1 MRERFPV
8 LCFVLFLLLA
18 VFPYPASARSPMKQV
33 SETTDKILAILTDP
47 VLKEESRAQERRTL
61 IRKAVDERFDWKEL
75 SRRAL
80 ARHWAR
86 RTEEER
92 KAFVILFGELLER
105 TYLDRVEE
113 YSGEQISYVGETV
126 DGEHATVEAM
136 FLTAQRTEI
145 PFSYRMRR
153 KEDAWMV
160 YDVVIEGVSLVG
172 NYRNQFQ
179 SILARRPYEEL
190 VRMLEEKI
198 AEK

>member
-1 MRERFPV
+1 MRERF
-8 LCFVLFLLLA
+8 LLLCV
-18 VFPYPASARSPMKQV
+18 VFFLFPGALPCAALAGSPMDQV
-33 SETTDKILAILTDP
+33 RKTTDTILEILTDP
-47 VLKEESRAQERRTL
+47 DLKDESRTQERRAL
-61 IRKAVDERFDWKEL
+61 IRKAVDERFDWEEL

-86 RTEEER
+86 RTAEER

-113 YSGEQISYVGETV
+113 YSGEEIIYVGETV
-126 DGEHATVEAM
+126 DGEFATVNAK
-136 FLTAQRTEI
+136 FLTAQKNEI
-145 PFSYRMRR
+145 PVFYRMRQ
-153 KEDAWMV
+153 KEDTWMV

-190 VRMLEEKI
+190 VGMLEEKI

>member
-1 MRERFPV
+1 MRESF
-8 LCFVLFLLLA
+8 LFFAFFLFLGVLPCEALA
-18 VFPYPASARSPMKQV
+18 EGPMEQV
-33 SETTDKILAILTDP
+33 RLTTDKILEILTDP
-47 VLKEESRAQERRTL
+47 ELENEAGAQEKKAL
-61 IRKAVDERFDWKEL
+61 IRKAVDERFDWEGL

-92 KAFVILFGELLER
+92 DAFVVLFGKLLER

-113 YSGEQISYVGETV
+113 YSGEEIIYVGQTV
-126 DGEHATVEAM
+126 DGDYATVEAK
-136 FLTAQRTEI
+136 FLTAQKNEI
-145 PFSYRMRR
+145 PVLYRLRQ
-153 KEDAWMV
+153 KEDAWLV

-179 SILARRPYEEL
+179 SILARKPYEEL

-198 AEK
+198 AEE

>member
-1 MRERFPV
+1 MRKRF
-8 LCFVLFLLLA
+8 LRFVLLLTLGLLPCAALA
-18 VFPYPASARSPMKQV
+18 EGPMEQV
-33 SETTDKILAILTDP
+33 RETTDKIRAILTDP
-47 VLKEESRAQERRTL
+47 DLKDEAGAQERKTL
-61 IRKAVDERFDWKEL
+61 IRKAVDERFDWEEL

-92 KAFVILFGELLER
+92 KEFVVLFGQLLER

-113 YSGEQISYVGETV
+113 YSGEEILYVSETV
-126 DGEHATVEAM
+126 DGEFATVEAK
-136 FLTAQRTEI
+136 FRTAQKQEI
-145 PFSYRMRR
+145 PIFYRMRQ
-153 KEDAWMV
+153 KEDEWMV

-179 SILARRPYEEL
+179 SILVKKPYEEL

-198 AEK
+198 AEE